1 MSQTATTRMNYLSE
15 RINQMQ
21 ESATIKMAKMSR
33 ELKAQGKDIIDLS
46 LGEPDFDTPQ
56 HIKDAAKE
64 AIDKGYTKYT
74 PVPGYPELR
83 KAIAQKFKRD
93 NNLDY
98 SIEQIVVS
106 TGAKQSI
113 ANVVMSLINPGDE
126 VLLPAPYWVS
136 YAAIAELAEG
146 KCIEIPST
154 IDTNFKVTP
163 EQLEKHITAKTKLI
177 IFSSPCNPTGSVYS
191 KTELAGIAEVLKR
204 HPNVFVLCDEIY
216 EYINFTG
223 EKHTSLAEFSDI
235 KEQVITVNGFSKGFA
250 MTGWR
255 LGYIGAPLAIAKACD
270 KMQGQITSGTC
281 SIAQKAGEAALLTDI
296 TPSLKM
302 VEQFKIRRDIVYA
315 LLKDIPGLKVNLP
328 DGAFY
333 FFFDVSS
340 YFGKTFNG
348 KTLNTPEDISLYLLS
363 EGNIALVSGE
373 SFGDKTCLRMSY
385 ATSEEK
391 LKEAC
396 KRMKE
401 ALAKLN

>member
-1 MSQTATTRMNYLSE
+1 MTQAQAAMNLLSD
-15 RINQMQ
+15 RINNMQ

-56 HIKDAAKE
+56 HIKDAAKQ

-83 KAIAQKFKRD
+83 KAIAEKFKRE

-98 SIEQIVVS
+98 TIDQIVVS

-113 ANVVMSLINPGDE
+113 ANVVLALINPGDE

-146 KCIEIPST
+146 KCVEIPTT
-154 IDTNFKVTP
+154 IDSNFKVTSA
-163 EQLEKHITAKTKLI
+163 QLEAHITPKTKLI

-191 KTELAGIAEVLKR
+191 KEELAAIAGVVKK

-223 EKHTSLAEFSDI
+223 HRHTSLAEFTEV

-255 LGYIGAPLAIAKACD
+255 LGYIGAPKWIATACD
-270 KMQGQITSGTC
+270 KMQGQFTSGTC
-281 SIAQKAGEAALLTDI
+281 SIAQKAGEAALLSSI
-296 TPSLKM
+296 EPSLKM
-302 VEQFKIRRDIVYA
+302 VAEFKKRRDIVYA
-315 LLKDIPGLKVNLP
+315 LLKEIPGLKVNLP

-340 YFGKTFNG
+340 YFGKSFNG
-348 KTLNTPEDISLYLLS
+348 KAMNTPEDISLFLLA
-363 EGNIALVSGE
+363 EGNIGLVSGE
-373 SFGDKTCLRMSY
+373 AFGDKYCLRMSY

-391 LKEAC
+391 LREAC
-396 KRMKE
+396 RRMKE
-401 ALAKLN
+401 AFTKLQ